1 MKQTLKLLV
10 FTAFL
15 LAAAG
20 AYCADGPCPKEDI
33 NCLCKDNEF
42 CKKSAILLSSE
53 YPWNIVENTL
63 KNNNN
68 QKQELFYAKYH
79 IVSLQRKYRVT
90 NLELPEIKAISNY
103 NELKA
108 FLNDMPI
115 TIESFEEVIKLIKKF
130 YDGSQEQRD
139 FIDNII
145 YHLQTH
151 PVCYGKL
158 NINLYSLSHFCLV
171 DRDIDNFNYET
182 LIKKLEDIKQSK

>member
-33 NCLCKDNEF
+33 NCLCKGNEL

-90 NLELPEIKAISNY
+90 NLELPEIQAISNY

>member
-20 AYCADGPCPKEDI
+20 AYCAEGPCPKDDI
-33 NCLCKDNEF
+33 NCLCKDNEL
-42 CKKSAILLSSE
+42 CKKSAILLRSE
-53 YPWNIVENTL
+53 YPWDIVENTL
-63 KNNNN
+63 KNNKN
-68 QKQELFYAKYH
+68 QKQEFFYAKYH
-79 IVSLQRKYRVT
+79 IVSLQRKYRVSD
-90 NLELPEIKAISNY
+90 LELPEIKAISNY

-115 TIESFEEVIKLIKKF
+115 TIESFEEVLNLLKKF
-130 YDGSQEQRD
+130 YNGSKEQRD

-151 PVCYGKL
+151 PVCYRKL
-158 NINLYSLSHFCLV
+158 NIDLYSLSHFCLI
-171 DRDIDNFNYET
+171 DRDIDEFNYET